1 MMEIRLVDVSEL
13 GTLMTWRMIVL
24 REVFDVPANDPMT
37 ALKAQNEAYYARHLA
52 DGSHI
57 ACFAVDEGEIVG
69 CGGVCLYDEMPS
81 PDNPNGRCAYLMNIY
96 VLPVA
101 TQKRNRPPNRVV
113 ACRTSEKRDVQ
124 KIYLE
129 ASKPAI
135 PLYES
140 MGFEPMVDFF
150 HLP

>member
-1 MMEIRLVDVSEL
+1 MEIRLVDVSEL

-96 VLPVA
+96 VLPSRRKKEPA
-101 TQKRNRPPNRVV
+101 AKSCRGLSNKRK
-113 ACRTSEKRDVQ
+113 KRCPKNLSRSVQ
-124 KIYLE
+124 ARDSI
-129 ASKPAI
+129 
-135 PLYES
+135 
-140 MGFEPMVDFF
+140 V
-150 HLP
+150 

>member
-96 VLPVA
+96 VLPSRRKKGTGRQIVSWLVEQA
-101 TQKRNRPPNRVV
+101 K
-113 ACRTSEKRDVQ
+113 KRDVQ

>member
-1 MMEIRLVDVSEL
+1 MEIRLVDVSEL

-69 CGGVCLYDEMPS
+69 CGGVCLYDENAKSRQPER
-81 PDNPNGRCAYLMNIY
+81 PLRVFDEHLRP
-96 VLPVA
+96 PVA

-113 ACRTSEKRDVQ
+113 ACRTSEKKRCP